1 MEFGDFIFMVKT
13 NLYKIGEEGIIM
25 VGKKISKNAY
35 SKPKIVKHGDLNKI
49 TANTGPGRDDGE
61 QGPDPS

>member
-1 MEFGDFIFMVKT
+1 M
-13 NLYKIGEEGIIM
+13 IIM

-61 QGPDPS
+61 QGLDPS